1 MTARLGS
8 NQGWIH
14 LHPLAF
20 VSWRSRSSES
30 REPDHCRFHLL
41 PIMPLSRLATRSCS
55 GPWEAKWPSVG
66 VKATGTLGGREGRM
80 GKKQKGFGSRDAV
93 RGSQSKPRAGSRLTV
108 GTSKLVQANCQK
120 FLSVLISSARANK
133 TNCC

>member
-1 MTARLGS
+1 MERTGVKARLGS

-55 GPWEAKWPSVG
+55 GPWEAKWPYVG
-66 VKATGTLGGREGRM
+66 VKATGTLGGREERM
-80 GKKQKGFGSRDAV
+80 GRSRRDLGREMLSEAP
-93 RGSQSKPRAGSRLTV
+93 SISPRLDPDLLWV
-108 GTSKLVQANCQK
+108 H
-120 FLSVLISSARANK
+120 LS
-133 TNCC
+133 